1 MLILF
6 VDDDPFNSLLAK
18 KIFTKLEIQDQIVY
32 VTNGAEA
39 LDYMLSSSALPTYIF
54 LDINMPIM
62 DGSDF
67 LLKMREH
74 NINLSNTK
82 IVLMLTSESPRKLGE
97 EPFLS
102 MIFSLL
108 HRPLKLEEIKR
119 LLAI

>member
-18 KIFTKLEIQDQIVY
+18 RIFSKLEIQEKTVF

-39 LDYMLSSSALPTYIF
+39 LEYMLSAKVLPTHIF
-54 LDINMPIM
+54 LDQNMPVM

-74 NINLSNTK
+74 ETNLSNTK
-82 IVLMLTSESPRKLGE
+82 IVLMLTSESPRKLSE

-102 MIFSLL
+102 MIFSFLQ
-108 HRPLKLEEIKR
+108 RPLKFGEIRSLLEI
-119 LLAI
+119 